1 MVENRY
7 VYQPCESSHPGACR
21 MTWMDVP
28 QGKLGKPVPKPDDV
42 LNALSKIKPSLSAED
57 EAKFKDW
64 TEKFGSHGS

>member
-1 MVENRY
+1 
-7 VYQPCESSHPGACR
+7 